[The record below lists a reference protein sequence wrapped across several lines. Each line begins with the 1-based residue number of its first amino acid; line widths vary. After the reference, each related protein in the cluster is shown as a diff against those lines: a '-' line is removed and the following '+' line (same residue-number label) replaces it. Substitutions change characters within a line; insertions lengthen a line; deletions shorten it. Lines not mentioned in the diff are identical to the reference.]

1 MLLEPSSNPM
11 NARSVPTRCLIAAL
25 SLIVIPAVPAADYI
39 WSGATSTDWTISTNW
54 TGGTVPTLGT
64 NFAADRLVVAN
75 AAGNGL
81 IYNAGAGVTTTFG
94 NGRGLVLGQASGAG
108 SLTVTSGILA
118 IGGTA
123 NPVMGNTTNG
133 TLLVNGGTI
142 DFSANPNS
150 LQMGFAGA
158 SVNSITVSSGAM
170 VANGIDLNLAST
182 GASTIN
188 LNGGS
193 LGTTGFSRTSTG
205 NVSTVNFDG
214 GTLQARAAST
224 TFLAAS
230 AGLSAVV
237 KAGGAVID
245 TNSFDI
251 TIGAALT
258 RDSALGASADGGLTK
273 NGAGVLA
280 LSSAATYTGGTTVN
294 AGVLNLAS
302 GGGASGVIR
311 GTATVNSGATLRWS
325 TGDASGY
332 NGGATALTTINLSG
346 GTLNI
351 NTTANQTLGSATI
364 NMTGGSI
371 TGVTGS
377 NLDFFGGASALNTL
391 ASATTSTISGNSVN
405 LRQNGGV
412 TMNVADGAAATD
424 LQIDS
429 QINMASGFTNNHL
442 TKTGAGTLLLNNLN
456 NSWSSNLVVSAG
468 KVSTGT
474 TIGGGTNSYLGAVN
488 GTRTISIASGA
499 SIDLNANNVFGGS
512 GKTAAS
518 IPQLSISG
526 TLNSTRFNIIGNT
539 TLSGGT
545 LAQSSTDPSPYQ
557 GYQFLGDV
565 TVSGSAAST
574 ISTGN
579 GKANHLRG
587 GATHTFTVND
597 VTASAA
603 VDLTMSA
610 PLTDGSGDYT
620 GAGAFIKAGAGTMTM
635 SATNSYTGGT
645 TVSGGVLN
653 LAAGGTAGT
662 VRGALTI
669 SSGATVNATAVD
681 ALGYTLGTQITT
693 IHVNGGTFNNSTAGN
708 QGFSTNFSLTG
719 GSVTSTGGGAINFD
733 SGFGIT
739 TNAAATTATWTAPT
753 AIRAGT
759 LSVTT
764 ATGTAPSGIDL
775 TMSGVISGAG
785 RSLAKNGT
793 GTLALSGTHTY
804 DGGTTINAGTLA
816 LTSGGGIGGII
827 RGAVTVNN
835 GGTLR
840 LAANDAT
847 GYGTGADR
855 MSAITINEGGTV
867 FVATTGG
874 AGQNQT
880 LSNMTITLTGGTFT
894 GVASSTVDLFS
905 GGSSVITNASA
916 ITSVIST
923 GTFNVRQN
931 DSTFTVADGAA
942 AVDLLVSAVIGE
954 NDGAGNNA
962 LIKAGAGLMAVSGNN
977 SYTGATTVNAGTL
990 RVDANNGLGSAAA
1003 GTSVA
1008 NGATLLLN
1016 GVNYSTVEALS
1027 INGAGVS
1034 GGGALRN
1041 SGTSTFA
1048 GQVTAATHATI
1059 HSGGGTLNLT
1069 GGVVKNG
1076 TELTLTGGGRI
1087 NISGTGISG
1096 ASANSDLVVNG
1107 TTAVV
1112 SAASNFNG
1120 PTSVIN
1126 NGTLVANATVQ
1137 TTSVTTDSTATL
1149 SGTGRIEAAPNGFVY
1164 INGALL
1170 VGDSTLGSPVASQ
1183 FELATSGTGS
1193 AVLGLGSTLWF
1204 DLFSNVGDNTS
1215 LLSAADRIK
1224 LFGTLDPTL
1233 GGTLFVSNP
1242 NALSGFNIG
1251 DQWRLFDFTG
1261 GGSISGPITI
1271 DDSAL
1276 GLAPTMVGSFNS
1288 STGIFSIVAV
1298 PEPSRAV
1305 LGMMGLM
1312 GLLMRRRRIHGLQ
1325 SVSAL

>member
-1 MLLEPSSNPM
+1 MLLEPSSNAM
-11 NARSVPTRCLIAAL
+11 IARSVPTRCLIAVLLAF
-25 SLIVIPAVPAADYI
+25 SVPLKADQ
-39 WSGATSTDWTISTNW
+39 DWD
-54 TGGTVPTLGT
+54 G
-64 NFAADRLVVAN
+64 DN
-75 AAGNGL
+75 AAGNFSFNDNWFGNSQPAWGFANGNFNINFRNGGATSL
-81 IYNAGAGVTTTFG
+81 FYDYGAWVQTNNITWAATFNAGVSFDG
-94 NGRGLVLGQASGAG
+94 NGQGIDFNQKLENLSSFTQTIGSTMKLSGAKNG
-108 SLTVTSGILA
+108 ATKIEL
-118 IGGTA
+118 
-123 NPVMGNTTNG
+123 NP
-133 TLLVNGGTI
+133 VNGGI
-142 DFSANPNS
+142 
-150 LQMGFAGA
+150 
-158 SVNSITVSSGAM
+158 
-170 VANGIDLNLAST
+170 
-182 GASTIN
+182 TIN
-188 LNGGS
+188 GTIFNDNSRPYEVWGNNG
-193 LGTTGFSRTSTG
+193 
-205 NVSTVNFDG
+205 N
-214 GTLQARAAST
+214 TLT
-224 TFLAAS
+224 LA
-230 AGLSAVV
+230 
-237 KAGGAVID
+237 
-245 TNSFDI
+245 
-251 TIGAALT
+251 
-258 RDSALGASADGGLTK
+258 SALGVGGTPANVSFTLQENSTVVVSAQQ
-273 NGAGVLA
+273 
-280 LSSAATYTGGTTVN
+280 TYTGGTVLN
-294 AGVLNLAS
+294 AGTLNLTG
-302 GGGASGVIR
+302 GGGASGAIR
-311 GTATVNSGATLRWS
+311 GTATVNGGATLRWS

-332 NGGATALTTINLSG
+332 GGGASALTTINLSG

-371 TGVTGS
+371 TGVTGA

-391 ASATTSTISGNSVN
+391 ASATTSTISGTTLK

-429 QINMASGFTNNHL
+429 QINITSGFTNNHL
-442 TKTGAGTLLLNNLN
+442 TKSGAGTLLLNNVN
-456 NSWSSNLVVSAG
+456 NTWTSNLVVSAG

-474 TIGGGTNSYLGAVN
+474 TIGGGTNGYLGAVN

-620 GAGAFIKAGAGTMTM
+620 GAGALIKAGAGTMTM

-681 ALGYTLGTQITT
+681 ALGYTVGTQITT

-764 ATGTAPSGIDL
+764 ATGTAPNGIDL
-775 TMSGVISGAG
+775 TVSGVISGAG

-880 LSNMTITLTGGTFT
+880 LSNMTITMTGGTFT
-894 GVASSTVDLFS
+894 GVTGSTVDLFS

-977 SYTGATTVNAGTL
+977 SYTGTTTVNAGTL
-990 RVDANNGLGSAAA
+990 RVDANNGLGSALG
-1003 GTSVA
+1003 GTTVA

-1016 GVNYSTVEALS
+1016 GVNYSTAEALS
-1027 INGAGVS
+1027 INGTGVS
-1034 GGGALRN
+1034 GGALLN

-1242 NALSGFNIG
+1242 NALSSFNIG

-1261 GGSISGPITI
+1261 GGSISGSITI

-1288 STGIFSIVAV
+1288 STGIFSIVGV

-1305 LGMMGLM
+1305 LGMIGLA
-1312 GLLMRRRRIHGLQ
+1312 GLLARRRRSGPGL
-1325 SVSAL
+1325 